1 MPRNSYQYGTSPR
14 KYEPEYTRTTTTA
27 KRTKNPIKQVIRK
40 ENKNKVNT
48 KMKEK
53 TVQNRT
59 GPKCAVS
66 KTEPVPNVQEGKS
79 RALQVVI
86 VFAIFGMLLTVSY
99 REITIMEM
107 FNQKKNLENNLSV
120 IQKEDGQVEKSIK
133 EVESTLDWNS
143 IQQKAAEQLG
153 MQKKAG
159 TPVDLDKT
167 DNVETSNKLIKNDKS
182 SIIDKVI
189 EYFINK

>member
-1 MPRNSYQYGTSPR
+1 M
-14 KYEPEYTRTTTTA
+14 
-27 KRTKNPIKQVIRK
+27 
-40 ENKNKVNT
+40 
-48 KMKEK
+48 
-53 TVQNRT
+53 
-59 GPKCAVS
+59 S

-153 MQKKAG
+153 MQKKSG
-159 TPVDLDKT
+159 TPVDLDKA
-167 DNVETSNKLIKNDKS
+167 DNVETSNKLIKNDES

>member
-1 MPRNSYQYGTSPR
+1 
-14 KYEPEYTRTTTTA
+14 
-27 KRTKNPIKQVIRK
+27 
-40 ENKNKVNT
+40 
-48 KMKEK
+48 
-53 TVQNRT
+53 
-59 GPKCAVS
+59 
-66 KTEPVPNVQEGKS
+66 
-79 RALQVVI
+79 
-86 VFAIFGMLLTVSY
+86 
-99 REITIMEM
+99 M

-153 MQKKAG
+153 MQKKSG
-159 TPVDLDKT
+159 TPVDLDKA
-167 DNVETSNKLIKNDKS
+167 DNVEKSNKIIKNDES

>member
-14 KYEPEYTRTTTTA
+14 KYEPEYTRTTTNT
-27 KRTKNPIKQVIRK
+27 KRTKNPTKQVARK

-48 KMKEK
+48 KVKEK
-53 TVQNRT
+53 RET
-59 GPKCAVS
+59 
-66 KTEPVPNVQEGKS
+66 KTEVKKNVQEGKN
-79 RALQVVI
+79 RALQVVT
-86 VFAIFGMLLTVSY
+86 VLAIFGMLLTVSY
-99 REITIMEM
+99 REIAIMEM
-107 FNQKKNLENNLSV
+107 FNQKKNLENNLAV

-153 MQKKAG
+153 MQKKPG
-159 TPVDLDKT
+159 TLVDLDKT
-167 DNVETSNKLIKNDKS
+167 DNVETSNKLIKNEET
-182 SIIDKVI
+182 SIIDRVI

>member
-1 MPRNSYQYGTSPR
+1 
-14 KYEPEYTRTTTTA
+14 
-27 KRTKNPIKQVIRK
+27 
-40 ENKNKVNT
+40 
-48 KMKEK
+48 
-53 TVQNRT
+53 
-59 GPKCAVS
+59 
-66 KTEPVPNVQEGKS
+66 
-79 RALQVVI
+79 
-86 VFAIFGMLLTVSY
+86 
-99 REITIMEM
+99 M

-153 MQKKAG
+153 MQKKSG
-159 TPVDLDKT
+159 TPVDLDKA
-167 DNVETSNKLIKNDKS
+167 DNVETSNKLIKNDES